1 MYYVHLQNAT
11 YGPYTLQ
18 QVRQMVAAGQV
29 TSSTLIIEQGGK
41 QQWLPALN
49 FPTLFKKPTGGGA
62 AVRNPVATS
71 IPVTP
76 GNVENTVWRGSPS
89 IWTILDRLVGPAFL
103 TITIILIVTA
113 CWSRIPPDFHHVAQK
128 ALAGIVFVFLLW
140 FAAQWILLK
149 TVSWTLSTERITW
162 KRGVLSRTI
171 HNLELY
177 RIKDISLRKPLLMR
191 LVGKGYVDFVT
202 SDQSEKGEHESIGAI
217 RKPDD
222 FYALLRKYVERQRQ
236 QKGVRE
242 VDFWHA

>member
-1 MYYVHLQNAT
+1 
-11 YGPYTLQ
+11 
-18 QVRQMVAAGQV
+18 MVAAGQV
-29 TSSTLIIEQGGK
+29 TSNTLVLEQGGK

-49 FPTLFKKPTGGGA
+49 LPAIFKKPSGGGA
-62 AVRNPVATS
+62 AARNPVATS
-71 IPVTP
+71 IPVNA

-89 IWTILDRLVGPAFL
+89 IWTLLDRLVGPVFL
-103 TITIILIVTA
+103 TVAVIIITTV
-113 CWSRIPPDFHHVAQK
+113 CWSRIPQDFHHVAQK
-128 ALAGIVFVFLLW
+128 ALAGIVSVFLLW
-140 FAAQWILLK
+140 FAVQWILLK

-162 KRGVLSRTI
+162 KRGILSRTV

-191 LVGKGYVDFVT
+191 LVGRGYVDFVT

-217 RKPDD
+217 RKPGDL
-222 FYALLRKYVERQRQ
+222 YALLRKYVERQRQ

>member
-11 YGPYTLQ
+11 YGPYTLD
-18 QVRQMVAAGQV
+18 QVRQMSAAGQV
-29 TSSTLIIEQGGK
+29 SSNTLVLEQGGK

-49 FPTLFKKPTGGGA
+49 FPEIFKKPSGKHA
-62 AVRNPVATS
+62 AARNPVATS
-71 IPVTP
+71 IPVNP
-76 GNVENTVWRGSPS
+76 GSVENTIWHGSPS
-89 IWTILDRLVGPAFL
+89 IWTILDRLLGPTFL
-103 TITIILIVTA
+103 TGAVLAAAAVLWPRIPQDGQHVAVTA
-113 CWSRIPPDFHHVAQK
+113 V
-128 ALAGIVFVFLLW
+128 GGFLLLFMLW
-140 FAAQWILLK
+140 FACQWILLK

-162 KRGVLSRTI
+162 KQGLLSRKI

-191 LVGKGYVDFVT
+191 LVGRGYVDFVT

-217 RKPDD
+217 PKPDD
-222 FYALLRKYVERQRQ
+222 LYALLRKYVERQRQ